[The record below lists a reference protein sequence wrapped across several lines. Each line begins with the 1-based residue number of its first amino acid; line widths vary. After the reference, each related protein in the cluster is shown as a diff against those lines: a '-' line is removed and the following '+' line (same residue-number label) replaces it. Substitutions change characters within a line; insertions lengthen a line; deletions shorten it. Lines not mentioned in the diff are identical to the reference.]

1 MIDREAGVP
10 SPALA
15 KAALLD
21 VIAPPPSLSAP
32 PLRVMVVDDEQ
43 TIRMTLSFYLEA
55 DGHAVTSASSAPEA
69 LARVAREA
77 FDLIFLDLRLGL
89 DSGLDLIA
97 ALLRESPRAKVVVI
111 TAHAS
116 VETAVEA
123 MKRGAADYLPKPF
136 TPAEV
141 QLVTRKVAERR
152 RLEWQVEALQ
162 RALGQM
168 DPEADFPTA
177 SAAMQRQ
184 LNLARQV
191 ASSNATVLICGEPGT
206 GKGRL
211 ARAIH
216 AWSGRSAAPLGVM
229 TCEAADPDA
238 LEAELFGTSPG
249 AGELG
254 PDRPGRIAFAESG
267 TLLLEEVA
275 QTPPSLQPR
284 LLRLVS
290 QKEYE
295 RMGDFRTRRA
305 NVRFVATS
313 SMDLQEAAKRRR
325 LRPELLLALEVVRID
340 LPPLR
345 ERPEDVKLLAGR
357 YLAHFAREN
366 RRSIAGITAEAMHA
380 LRKHA
385 WPGNTR
391 ELRNVMERA
400 VLLCDADMVG
410 PQHLPPNLL
419 SERQAHS
426 IGDLVPLEKIEGM
439 HIRSVLSSAG
449 TIKGAAAILGINPS
463 TLARWLKRTEAE
475 GDQGG
480 GDAAAP
486 AGPDA
491 SNETCNSL

>member
-1 MIDREAGVP
+1 
-10 SPALA
+10 
-15 KAALLD
+15 
-21 VIAPPPSLSAP
+21 
-32 PLRVMVVDDEQ
+32 
-43 TIRMTLSFYLEA
+43 
-55 DGHAVTSASSAPEA
+55 
-69 LARVAREA
+69 
-77 FDLIFLDLRLGL
+77 
-89 DSGLDLIA
+89 
-97 ALLRESPRAKVVVI
+97 
-111 TAHAS
+111 
-116 VETAVEA
+116 
-123 MKRGAADYLPKPF
+123 
-136 TPAEV
+136 
-141 QLVTRKVAERR
+141 
-152 RLEWQVEALQ
+152 
-162 RALGQM
+162 LGQL

-191 ASSNATVLICGEPGT
+191 APSSATVLICGEPGT

-216 AWSGRSAAPLGVM
+216 AWSGRASSPLAVVA
-229 TCEAADPDA
+229 CESSDPDA
-238 LEAELFGTSPG
+238 LEAELFGTSPS
-249 AGELG
+249 AGVLG
-254 PDRPGRIAFAESG
+254 PDRPGRITFAESG
-267 TLLLEEVA
+267 TLLLEEVG

-284 LLRLVS
+284 MLRLVS

-305 NVRFVATS
+305 NVRFIATS
-313 SMDLQEAAKRRR
+313 SFDLQEAAKRRR

-366 RRSIAGITAEAMHA
+366 HRSITGISPEAMHA
-380 LRKHA
+380 LRKHG

-400 VLLCDADMVG
+400 VLLCDGELVG
-410 PQHLPPNLL
+410 PRHLPPNLL
-419 SERQAHS
+419 AERQAHA

-475 GDQGG
+475 GDRGSETNGADGVGAAG
-480 GDAAAP
+480 GDAEARAVV
-486 AGPDA
+486 
-491 SNETCNSL
+491 